1 MYEKA
6 VRMTMA
12 LASISILKKKKSR
25 RSEVIVILVTPSLTL
40 FLLYINEKII
50 FSLLY
55 NCLIQIL
62 WVSLF
67 ILFFII

>member
-12 LASISILKKKKSR
+12 LASISILKKKSR

-40 FLLYINEKII
+40 FLLYINEKMI

>member
-12 LASISILKKKKSR
+12 LASISIFKKKKSR